1 MRRYRPWV
9 EAHISKRSVRIIDRL
24 PAEFRRESILI
35 TLKSQLLPVLGRL
48 KAVHRACSTATV
60 ENIVP
65 RRPSPL
71 SGLRNIWTRRAGHRW
86 HYAVSI
92 TLPSPQQNDSLRLLL
107 FLPNPILISEEHKVE
122 GYPLFSVDRRQV
134 HYTARPIQRRCCEA
148 TGWRC
153 DATAT

>member
-86 HYAVSI
+86 SLCSLNHLA
-92 TLPSPQQNDSLRLLL
+92 LPSAKRFFAPVAILAESNFNFGGAQGGRL
-107 FLPNPILISEEHKVE
+107 PPV
-122 GYPLFSVDRRQV
+122 FSRQ
-134 HYTARPIQRRCCEA
+134 E
-148 TGWRC
+148 TGALYR
-153 DATAT
+153 